1 MKPEAP
7 LRVDVTRTIPASHDG
22 GFEWRLRQ
30 SGPIPNFGRKSKRKR
45 RRGRRERRSSR
56 CYEGGKSG
64 DNSLHQWTEEDWGT
78 RSGRKSTDTG
88 ERYLSKK
95 AREALSDEE
104 YTRTT
109 TKKRRDIRK
118 GKQFSSQPEDVQRKT
133 ARYRHGGG
141 TGGNEPTKAELYDE
155 ARRRGLEG
163 RSKMSKAA
171 LAKALGR

>member
-1 MKPEAP
+1 M
-7 LRVDVTRTIPASHDG
+7 G

-88 ERYLSKK
+88 R
-95 AREALSDEE
+95 ALSFEE
-104 YTRTT
+104 GARGAVQRGVRARTT
-109 TKKRRDIRK
+109 RKKRKDTAK
-118 GKQFSSQPEDVQRKT
+118 GKQFSSQPEDVKRKT
-133 ARYRHGGG
+133 ARYRHGSGAG
-141 TGGNEPTKAELYDE
+141 DDAPSKAELYDD